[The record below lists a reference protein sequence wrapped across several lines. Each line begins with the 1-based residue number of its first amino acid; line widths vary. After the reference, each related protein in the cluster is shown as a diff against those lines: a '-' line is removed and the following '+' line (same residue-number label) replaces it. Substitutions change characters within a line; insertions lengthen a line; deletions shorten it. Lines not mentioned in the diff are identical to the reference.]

1 MVPADEGP
9 ELTPAGSEAAD
20 SRDAT
25 VRSAAVMSG
34 GTLLSRVT
42 GLLRVTVT
50 LAALGFTVVS
60 DAYNTANTTPNII
73 YELVLG
79 GVLTSV
85 FVPVLVGRA
94 KERGRR
100 EQFEATERFLTIALV
115 VLSLVAVA
123 GAVAAP
129 WIMRLYLSGVS
140 DPIRRAQEAELGTFF
155 LRWFMPQIVFYG
167 LGAIAAGLLTANRR
181 FAAQMYAPVL
191 NNLAVILTMLVFI
204 AMRGPSVPHV
214 ATLTLAQKTV
224 LAAGTTLGVVAMTV
238 ALWPALRRLG
248 FRWHLRWDWHHETVR
263 HLFHLGRWV
272 VVYVAANQVAY
283 LIIII
288 FASRISV
295 GAYTAY
301 SQAFVFFSLPH
312 AIVGVSIFTALL
324 PGLAERWGVG
334 DRDGV
339 RELFSRGF
347 RDTMIA
353 MIPAAA
359 GYVVLAGP
367 IVGLLADHGVV
378 QAADLPV
385 MARTLAAFALGLP
398 FFSAFQL
405 LTRTLYATHDS
416 RTPALVNIGV
426 GAVNIG
432 ADLVLA
438 FGLHR
443 GVTGLALGHAA
454 SYLFGSIVLFAIV
467 RRRLGGADERAI
479 GSTLARTL
487 LASVIS
493 AAAAGGVAFLIAQA
507 IDVERPF
514 ARLLQVSAA
523 VITGVLVFLACARI
537 VAIQEVDEVK
547 RALLTSVRRRR

>member
-1 MVPADEGP
+1 VVPADEGP
-9 ELTPAGSEAAD
+9 ELTPAGSEGPD

-94 KERGRR
+94 KERGRA

-115 VLSLVAVA
+115 VLSLVAIV
-123 GAVAAP
+123 GAIAAP

-140 DPIRRAQEAELGTFF
+140 DPVRRAQEAELGTFF
-155 LRWFMPQIVFYG
+155 LRWFMPQILFYG
-167 LGAIAAGLLTANRR
+167 LGAVAAGLLTANRR

-191 NNLAVILTMLVFI
+191 NNLAVILTMFVFI
-204 AMRGPSVPHV
+204 AMRGPSLPSV
-214 ATLTLAQKTV
+214 AALTLAEKTV

-238 ALWPALRRLG
+238 ALWPALRRIG
-248 FRWHLRWDWHHETVR
+248 FRWHLRWDWRHETVR
-263 HLFHLGRWV
+263 RLFHLGRWV
-272 VVYVAANQVAY
+272 VVYVAANQAAY

-312 AIVGVSIFTALL
+312 AIVAVSIFTALL
-324 PGLAERWGVG
+324 PGLAERWGTG

-339 RELFSRGF
+339 RDLFSRGF
-347 RDTMIA
+347 RDTMVA

-378 QAADLPV
+378 RAADLPV
-385 MARTLAAFALGLP
+385 MARTLAGFALGLP

-426 GAVNIG
+426 GVVNIG

-443 GVTGLALGHAA
+443 GVTGLALGHAV

-467 RRRLGGADERAI
+467 QRRLGGADERRI
-479 GSTLARTL
+479 GATLVRTL
-487 LASVIS
+487 VASVITG
-493 AAAAGGVAFLIAQA
+493 AAAGGVAFLIGQA

-514 ARLLQVSAA
+514 ARLVQVSVA
-523 VITGVLVFLACARI
+523 VIAGMLVFFASARI
-537 VAIQEVDEVK
+537 VAIQEVDEVE

>member
-1 MVPADEGP
+1 VVPADEGS
-9 ELTPAGSEAAD
+9 ELTPGGPEALD

-42 GLLRVTVT
+42 GLLRVSVT

-60 DAYNTANTTPNII
+60 DAYNTANTTPNIV

-94 KERGRR
+94 KHRGRE
-100 EQFEATERFLTIALV
+100 EQFEATQRFLTIALV
-115 VLSLVAVA
+115 VLSAVAVA
-123 GAVAAP
+123 GAIAAP
-129 WIMRLYLSGVS
+129 WIMRVYVSGVT
-140 DPIRRAQEAELGTFF
+140 DPIRRTQEAELGTFF

-191 NNLAVILTMLVFI
+191 NNLVVIVTMFAFI
-204 AMRGPSVPHV
+204 AMRGPTVPQV
-214 ATLTLAQKTV
+214 ATLTWAEKT
-224 LAAGTTLGVVAMTV
+224 LLGAGTTLGVVAMTV
-238 ALWPALRRLG
+238 ALWPALRGIG
-248 FRWHLRWDWHHETVR
+248 FRWRLRWDWRHETVR
-263 HLFHLGRWV
+263 HLFHLARWV
-272 VVYVAANQVAY
+272 VVYVIANQIAY
-283 LIIII
+283 FIIII
-288 FASRISV
+288 LASRIAG
-295 GAYTAY
+295 GAYTVY
-301 SQAFVFFSLPH
+301 SVAFVFFSLPH
-312 AIVGVSIFTALL
+312 AIIAVSIFTALL
-324 PGLAERWGVG
+324 PGLAERWGTG

-359 GYVVLAGP
+359 GFIVLAGP
-367 IVGLLADHGVV
+367 IAALLAGHGAVR
-378 QAADLPV
+378 AADLPV
-385 MARTLAAFALGLP
+385 LARTLAAFAVGLP

-405 LTRTLYATHDS
+405 LTRTLYATQDS
-416 RTPALVNIGV
+416 RTPALVNVGV
-426 GAVNIG
+426 GIVNIG
-432 ADLVLA
+432 VDLLLA
-438 FGLHR
+438 FALHR

-454 SYLFGSIVLFAIV
+454 SYLFGSVVLFAIV

-479 GSTLARTL
+479 GSTLAKTL
-487 LASVIS
+487 LASVIT
-493 AAAAGGVAFLIAQA
+493 AAAAAGVAFLIAQI
-507 IDVERPF
+507 IDIDRSF
-514 ARLLQVSAA
+514 ARLLQVAAA
-523 VITGVLVFLACARI
+523 VASGVLVFLACARI

-547 RALLTSVRRRR
+547 DALLSSVRRRR

>member
-1 MVPADEGP
+1 VVPADEGP
-9 ELTPAGSEAAD
+9 ELTPDAPEALD

-25 VRSAAVMSG
+25 LRSAAVMSG

-42 GLLRVTVT
+42 GLLRVSVT
-50 LAALGFTVVS
+50 LAALGVTVVS

-94 KERGRR
+94 KERGRA
-100 EQFEATERFLTIALV
+100 EQFEATQRFLTIALV
-115 VLSLVAVA
+115 VLSGVAVV
-123 GAVAAP
+123 GALAAP
-129 WIMRLYLSGVS
+129 LIMRVYLSAVT

-167 LGAIAAGLLTANRR
+167 LGAVAAGLLTANRR

-191 NNLAVILTMLVFI
+191 NNLVVIVTMLAFI
-204 AMRGPSVPHV
+204 AMRGPTVPHV
-214 ATLTLAQKTV
+214 ATITLAEKT
-224 LAAGTTLGVVAMTV
+224 LLGAGTTLGVVAMTV
-238 ALWPALRRLG
+238 ALWPALHGIG
-248 FRWHLRWDWHHETVR
+248 FRWRLRWDWRHETVR
-263 HLFHLGRWV
+263 HLFHLARWV
-272 VVYVAANQVAY
+272 VVYVIANQIAY
-283 LIIII
+283 LIIILL
-288 FASRISV
+288 ASRISA
-295 GAYTAY
+295 GAYTIY

-312 AIVGVSIFTALL
+312 AIVAVSIFTALL
-324 PGLAERWGVG
+324 PGLAERWGLG

-359 GYVVLAGP
+359 GYFILAGP
-367 IVGLLADHGVV
+367 IVALLAGHGAVR
-378 QAADLPV
+378 AADLPV
-385 MARTLAAFALGLP
+385 MARTLAAFAVGLP

-426 GAVNIG
+426 GVVNIA

-438 FGLHR
+438 FALHR
-443 GVTGLALGHAA
+443 GVTGLALGHAM

-467 RRRLGGADERAI
+467 RRRLGGADERRI
-479 GSTLARTL
+479 GLTLGKTL
-487 LASVIS
+487 VASVVT
-493 AAAAGGVAFLIAQA
+493 AVAAGGIAFLVDRV
-507 IDVERPF
+507 IDIDRSF
-514 ARLLQVSAA
+514 ARLVQVAAA
-523 VITGVLVFLACARI
+523 VSGGMLVFLACARI

-547 RALLTSVRRRR
+547 EALLAGLRRRR

>member
-1 MVPADEGP
+1 VVPADEGP
-9 ELTPAGSEAAD
+9 ELTPAGSEAPD

-94 KERGRR
+94 KERGRTK
-100 EQFEATERFLTIALV
+100 QFEATERFLTIALV
-115 VLSLVAVA
+115 VLSVVAIA
-123 GAVAAP
+123 GAIAAP
-129 WIMRLYLSGVS
+129 WIMRLYLSGVT
-140 DPIRRAQEAELGTFF
+140 DPVRRAQETELGTFF

-191 NNLAVILTMLVFI
+191 NNLAVILTMFVFI
-204 AMRGPSVPHV
+204 AMRGPSLPSVT
-214 ATLTLAQKTV
+214 ALTFAEKTV
-224 LAAGTTLGVVAMTV
+224 LAAGTTLGVIAMTL
-238 ALWPALRRLG
+238 ALWPALRRIG
-248 FRWHLRWDWHHETVR
+248 FRWHLRWDWRHETVR

-272 VVYVAANQVAY
+272 VLYVAANQAAY

-295 GAYTAY
+295 GAYTVY

-312 AIVGVSIFTALL
+312 AIVAVSIFTALL
-324 PGLAERWGVG
+324 PGLAERWGTG

-347 RDTMIA
+347 RDTMVA

-378 QAADLPV
+378 RAADLPV
-385 MARTLAAFALGLP
+385 MARTLAGFALGLP
-398 FFSAFQL
+398 FFAAFQL

-426 GAVNIG
+426 GVVNIG

-467 RRRLGGADERAI
+467 RRRLGGADERTI
-479 GSTLARTL
+479 GATLVRTL
-487 LASVIS
+487 LASVIT
-493 AAAAGGVAFLIAQA
+493 AAAAGGVAFLIGQA

-514 ARLLQVSAA
+514 ARLIQVSIA
-523 VITGVLVFLACARI
+523 VIAGMLVFLACARI
-537 VAIQEVDEVK
+537 VAIQEVDEVE